1 MIKVIAYQ
9 PTPGTPLED
18 YKDFPIGM
26 DMSMDDVRKLTDM
39 GHFPPGIVLRGEC
52 AGRLSRACVV
62 RGHYNTDQKVEVL

>member
-26 DMSMDDVRKLTDM
+26 DMSIDDVDQLTDM
-39 GHFPPGIVLRGEC
+39 GNMPPGLVLRGES

-62 RGHYNTDQKVEVL
+62 RGHYNEKQWVEEL